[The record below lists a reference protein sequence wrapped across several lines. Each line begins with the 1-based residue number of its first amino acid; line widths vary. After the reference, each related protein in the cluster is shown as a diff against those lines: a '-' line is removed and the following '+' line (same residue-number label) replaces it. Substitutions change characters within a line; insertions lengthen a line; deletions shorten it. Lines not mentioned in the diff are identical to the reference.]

1 MASGGRG
8 KRSGKE
14 KKGPKNVP
22 VSNKKIEKKR
32 EKKFGKERALVAS
45 TSAPPVLPSAPYT
58 SRNGSQIAK
67 EVKKKDKDV
76 EDKLSGFIFM
86 CSGNTKPE
94 CYKHRVFGLPAGRMD
109 VVENI
114 KPGTK
119 LFLFDFDLKLLYG
132 IYKATSKGGR
142 KLEPKAFGG
151 KYPAQVRFKIFTDCL
166 PLPESEFKH
175 AIKDNYTSGSKFAP
189 ELNSRQVKKLIRM
202 FRPISLA
209 SIGPPPPTVVPSQGR
224 QPPVREDRYHPP
236 ARRQHVED
244 PYRTPPARLPP
255 REDPYMAPPARL
267 PPREDPFPPPARL
280 APREDP
286 YLAPPTRLPPR
297 DDPYGIPSARL
308 PVHEDPYTLAP
319 ARLPVYES
327 PYTLAPA
334 RLPPHEDP
342 YALQRARLPLEDRY
356 VVGTHH
362 GRPPI
367 VQESQ
372 NLPPIGLQSN
382 LAPIYTVENLSLAS
396 QDPYGRYRTAPEM
409 IHREQLHARE
419 GEHHRLLLEREKGIV
434 PHLERPDDYYN
445 QMRGRVVTHFLAPP
459 YGSAPALELH
469 ERQRGSYHTNVAPV
483 DPIHAYADP
492 LQRPAP
498 GRIGVAGGNPPISS
512 LYSFAGSAPA
522 YR

>member
-8 KRSGKE
+8 KRGAKE
-14 KKGPKNVP
+14 KIAPKNVP

-32 EKKFGKERALVAS
+32 EKKFGKEHALVAL
-45 TSAPPVLPSAPYT
+45 TSAPPVLPSAPNT

-86 CSGNTKPE
+86 CSGKTKPE
-94 CYKHRVFGLPAGRMD
+94 CYRHRVFGLPAGRMD

-175 AIKDNYTSGSKFAP
+175 AIKDNYESGSKFAP
-189 ELNSRQVKKLIRM
+189 ELNGKQVKKLIRM

-209 SIGPPPPTVVPSQGR
+209 SIGPPPPAVVPSQGR
-224 QPPVREDRYHPP
+224 QPPVREDHYRPP
-236 ARRQHVED
+236 RRQYVED
-244 PYRTPPARLPP
+244 PYSPPARLPPREDPYRAPQARLPLREDPYPPPARLAP

-267 PPREDPFPPPARL
+267 PS
-280 APREDP
+280 
-286 YLAPPTRLPPR
+286 R
-297 DDPYGIPSARL
+297 DDPHAVPSARL
-308 PVHEDPYTLAP
+308 LVHEDPYTLGP
-319 ARLPVYES
+319 ARLPVHES

-342 YALQRARLPLEDRY
+342 YALRPARLPLDDRY

-362 GRPPI
+362 GRGSI
-367 VQESQ
+367 VQEPQ

-382 LAPIYTVENLSLAS
+382 LGPIYTVENLSLAS
-396 QDPYGRYRTAPEM
+396 QDSYGRFRTAPEI
-409 IHREQLHARE
+409 IHREQLHVRE
-419 GEHHRLLLEREKGIV
+419 GEHHRLLLERDKGIV
-434 PHLERPDDYYN
+434 PHLDRRDGYNN
-445 QMRGRVVTHFLAPP
+445 QMTGRVVTHVLAPP

-469 ERQRGSYHTNVAPV
+469 GRHRSSHYANVTHV
-483 DPIHAYADP
+483 DHIHGYADP

-498 GRIGVAGGNPPISS
+498 GRIGIAGGNPPVSS
-512 LYSFAGSAPA
+512 LYSFAGSAPT